1 MRIELTGQTEAHAT
15 FKSLLP
21 KVQKTALA
29 RLAAAVHDDVKDMIG
44 LHTKTGAMEQSL
56 RWIKQDDEHIIY
68 NDLQRDEH
76 ALFVHWGTKPHV
88 IRPTTKKTLR
98 WPLPGGFAFAKKVN
112 HPGYKG
118 DPYFVK
124 AAEEAPKRFEV
135 IVRQLQK
142 EI

>member
-1 MRIELTGQTEAHAT
+1 MRIDLTGQADAHAT
-15 FKSLLP
+15 FQSLLP
-21 KVQKTALA
+21 KIQKNVLA

-44 LHTKTGAMEQSL
+44 LHTKTGAIEQSL
-56 RWIKQDDEHIIY
+56 RWIKRDDEHVIY
-68 NDLQRDEH
+68 NDLQRAEH

-88 IRPTTKKTLR
+88 IKPKTKKSLR
-98 WPLPGGFAFAKKVN
+98 WPLPSGFAFAKKVN

-124 AAEEAPKRFEV
+124 AAEQAPKHFEA